1 MDFNKPKMVCGVCHG
16 KGGFRKLKKDFL
28 DTNWIDC
35 PYCDGYG
42 FVDDNT
48 TEEECR
54 DDLLYNRYRN
64 NLILELQMLG
74 NVETCNL
81 EYIRM
86 APFDRKQWTTLL
98 KHIMKFSFHSE
109 KVNVD
114 IKHCFYYKGEE
125 ELATN
130 WELIISTQEI
140 KDIEGLIE
148 LLRFYNQTLERGGS
162 RRYD

>member
-54 DDLLYNRYRN
+54 DDLIQNRYRN
-64 NLILELQMLG
+64 KLVLELQMLG
-74 NVETCNL
+74 DVKVCNL
-81 EYIRM
+81 EYVKIVTQ
-86 APFDRKQWTTLL
+86 DRKRFSQLL
-98 KHIMKFSFHSE
+98 KHLMKFSYHSE
-109 KVNVD
+109 T
-114 IKHCFYYKGEE
+114 IK
-125 ELATN
+125 
-130 WELIISTQEI
+130 IEI
-140 KDIEGLIE
+140 KRTFYLDENEEQADYWEFFIKTNKITDLDGLIE
-148 LLRFYNQTLERGGS
+148 MLGFYNDSVIGGK
-162 RRYD
+162 